1 MELGAV
7 CDVIRGNGL
16 QKSDFV
22 DSGVPCIHYG
32 QIYTHYGL
40 SAMSTKSFVS
50 LETAN
55 KLKKVSYNDVIVATT
70 SENDEDLCKCLVWL
84 GKAECCISGD
94 SLMLKHGQIGKYFVY
109 AMCTN
114 DFNSQKKRLISGT
127 KVRRINSE
135 NLRRITIILPPL
147 HKQQQIVDKLDK
159 FDTLT
164 NDTTN
169 GLQKEIELRQ
179 KEYEYWREKL
189 LSF

>member
-1 MELGAV
+1 M

-70 SENDEDLCKCLVWL
+70 SENIEDVGKALVWT
-84 GKAECCISGD
+84 GKETVCVGGHSCI
-94 SLMLKHGQIGKYFVY
+94 LKTKYLGKYFVY
-109 AMCTN
+109 YMQT
-114 DFNSQKKRLISGT
+114 DVFQRQKERLVVGT
-127 KVRRINSE
+127 KVIE
-135 NLRRITIILPPL
+135 LYPKNLSKAIVVLPPL